1 MRINIAGPVALVLV
15 LACSNST
22 GELNELP
29 KPFTNATA
37 MSDCAPWDGAAVSI
51 LLTTGPVDSAAQP
64 SPPFLRLAIW
74 KSRASLGS
82 GVFAWPSDEQVGAA
96 SYCVTG
102 ESCEAADTGRV
113 QFRDTGGDS
122 ALAGQFELSFKN
134 QGQVAGG
141 FRAIWVE
148 HRVMCG

>member
-1 MRINIAGPVALVLV
+1 MRINFAGPVAVACL

-22 GELNELP
+22 ELNQLP
-29 KPFTNATA
+29 KPFTHATA
-37 MSDCAPWDGAAVSI
+37 MGDCAPWDGAAVSI

-113 QFRDTGGDS
+113 QFRDTGSDS
-122 ALAGQFELSFKN
+122 MVVGEFQLSFKN
-134 QGQVAGG
+134 QGPVAGG
-141 FRAIWVE
+141 FRAVWLE
-148 HRVMCG
+148 HRVLCG